1 MADGLPKR
9 LVADYGYWSRTQNPP
24 YSSAQIPFRKMTHL
38 NHAGVSFN
46 SDGSLS
52 GPQVGLEP
60 TGAINPELSE

>member
-9 LVADYGYWSRTQNPP
+9 LVADYCYWSRTQNPP

-52 GPQVGLEP
+52 GPRVGLEP

>member
-46 SDGSLS
+46 SDGSSL
-52 GPQVGLEP
+52 GPRWISR
-60 TGAINPELSE
+60 T